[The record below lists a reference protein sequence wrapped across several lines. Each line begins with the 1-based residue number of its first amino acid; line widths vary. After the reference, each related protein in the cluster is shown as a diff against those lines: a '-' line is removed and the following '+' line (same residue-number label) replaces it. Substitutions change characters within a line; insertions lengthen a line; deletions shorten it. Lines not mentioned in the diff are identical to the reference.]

1 MQTTEFL
8 VKDALASALNFS
20 DTSSIHI
27 HDRLRDD
34 LQLDS
39 MSSLMFLM
47 KLEENIDGF
56 FVDPET
62 LQMSDLETVSSVVNY
77 INIQMIAKDEHV
89 H

>member
-1 MQTTEFL
+1 MFSTEEI
-8 VKDALASALNFS
+8 VKNTLASTLNFS
-20 DTSSIHI
+20 DTASIHS
-27 HDRLRDD
+27 HHRLRED

-47 KLEENIDGF
+47 RLEESIEGF

-62 LQMSDLETVSSVVNY
+62 LDMKDLETVASVVSY
-77 INIQMIAKDEHV
+77 IDLQRLSYV